1 MQFYLK
7 MCHVGQLASFLRR
20 TAVSQVA
27 FTVHHHFV
35 QPRFAYLCAK
45 GGDVLASVLGMS
57 SLPLCAEDME
67 NVTLP
72 NLHVIFLCFET
83 LFKRNA
89 VMNMPSS

>member
-1 MQFYLK
+1 MVIWLIRGTRSLQFYLK

-57 SLPLCAEDME
+57 SFVC
-67 NVTLP
+67 
-72 NLHVIFLCFET
+72 
-83 LFKRNA
+83 
-89 VMNMPSS
+89 